1 MTTKKVTN
9 LVIFNTS
16 GTELQLAL
24 FGLSGVNRSVP
35 YLEIDSVETAL
46 RQFKFRLT
54 LNTSITREIHAYD
67 NAITLRTS
75 ENEIHLVEHR
85 NNFDYELEDGTV
97 VETCIY
103 HVVNDLELISIGS
116 RNITGWTSFTD
127 MSDYIH
133 LDGKPNHNAFLSE
146 LINVICHTS
155 WS

>member
-9 LVIFNTS
+9 LVIFNTTGS
-16 GTELQLAL
+16 EPQLAL
-24 FGLSGVNRSVP
+24 FGMSGVNRSVP
-35 YLEIDSVETAL
+35 YLEIDSIEAVL

-54 LNTSITREIHAYD
+54 VNTSITSEIHAYN
-67 NAITLRTS
+67 NAITLQTG
-75 ENEIHLVEHR
+75 ENELHLVEHR
-85 NNFDYELEDGTV
+85 NHFDYVLEDGTV
-97 VETCIY
+97 VETYIY

-133 LDGKPNHNAFLSE
+133 RDSMPNHNAFLSE
-146 LINVICHTS
+146 LINAICHTS